1 MNIERGGEKE
11 EIDWGGWEGK
21 DGRKK
26 RKRILGGE
34 ERDEEKRKRG
44 EWRKSRLRGKDR
56 RKIKGTEEEKSIV

>member
-1 MNIERGGEKE
+1 MG
-11 EIDWGGWEGK
+11 
-21 DGRKK
+21 GRKK